1 MTKQHKEISEK
12 YQLLDEIEHVLKRP
26 GMYIGSTKPHTA
38 SEWILT
44 DGMYEKEELT
54 YNPGFLKLFDEIIS
68 NSVDEHK
75 RHGKLNLIKVHVTGT
90 TISVL
95 DNGGI
100 PVIKHTEHK
109 QWIPEMIFSNLRA
122 GSNFDDDES
131 RVVAGTNGIGA
142 TAVNIFSKR
151 FVVETA
157 DGKNR
162 FLQIFTDNMSKKT
175 DPKVTPMTQSFTEIT
190 YEPDLD
196 RFGLTTIDEAHVK
209 MMRKRVI
216 DIAASNPGLR
226 LEFNKEKF
234 KFKTFKEYVD
244 TYVQD
249 SIWEKSKDW
258 EIAIGVSKDGFQS
271 VSFVNSI
278 ETKEGGTHENYILYQ
293 AVETIRAMIKKKHKV
308 EVKPAEIRAH
318 MFLFMNCTIVNP
330 AFDSQT
336 KTRLITEPKDFGTTH
351 KVSDKFN
358 KALFESEV
366 VQSLLDWIEQKKAA
380 EERTELRKLNK
391 SLGTAKV
398 LKLIDAKGRD
408 RQRCVLGIFEG
419 NSAVSAVR
427 KFRDPQMFGAFP
439 LRGKF
444 INVSEMTNTEV
455 IKNDEAVQLMASLGI
470 KFGEYPSALRYGK
483 IYLYTDADPD
493 GDHISA
499 SIINF
504 FNKYW
509 PDLINQGRVF
519 KVMTPLVVAKKGKET
534 ILFYS
539 DEEFVAWEK
548 KNKAKAWEIE
558 YKKGLAALESPEYS
572 QIIHNPVLVKLVN
585 DEKSMKSL
593 QEWFGPDPTVRKQ
606 KLLNH

>member
-1 MTKQHKEISEK
+1 MTKQHKDISEK

-44 DGMYEKEELT
+44 DGIYEKEELT

-68 NSVDEHK
+68 NSVDEYK
-75 RHGKLNLIKVHVTGT
+75 RHGKLNLIKVHVTDR

-100 PVIKHTEHK
+100 PVIKHTEHRH
-109 QWIPEMIFSNLRA
+109 WIPEMIFSNLRA

-131 RVVAGTNGIGA
+131 RIVAGTNGIGA
-142 TAVNIFSKR
+142 TAVNIFSKK

-162 FLQIFTDNMSKKT
+162 FLQIYSDNMSKKT
-175 DPKVTPMTQSFTEIT
+175 EPKVTPMSQSFTEIT
-190 YEPDLD
+190 YDPDLE
-196 RFGLTTIDEAHVK
+196 RFGLETIDEAHVK

-216 DIAASNPGLR
+216 DIAAANPGLR

-244 TYVQD
+244 LYVKD

-271 VSFVNSI
+271 RTFVNSI
-278 ETKEGGTHENYILYQ
+278 ETKEGGTHENFILYQ
-293 AVETIRAMIKKKHKV
+293 AVEAIRAMIKKKHKV

-330 AFDSQT
+330 AFSSQT
-336 KTRLITEPKDFGTTH
+336 KERLITEPKDFGTTH

-358 KALFESEV
+358 KALFDSEV

-419 NSAVSAVR
+419 NCLHEDTPLKLIKGETGELLTARLKDAKIGDYVISKENKIEEIYQVS
-427 KFRDPQMFGAFP
+427 KKIE
-439 LRGKF
+439 RGLLITF
-444 INVSEMTNTEV
+444 
-455 IKNDEAVQLMASLGI
+455 KNG
-470 KFGEYPSALRYGK
+470 
-483 IYLYTDADPD
+483 
-493 GDHISA
+493 A
-499 SIINF
+499 SIIGGKDHRLF
-504 FNKYW
+504 VYLKAEDRFDFVKLK
-509 PDLINQGRVF
+509 DL
-519 KVMTPLVVAKKGKET
+519 
-534 ILFYS
+534 
-539 DEEFVAWEK
+539 D
-548 KNKAKAWEIE
+548 KNLHK
-558 YKKGLAALESPEYS
+558 
-572 QIIHNPVLVKLVN
+572 LVKSRLSNLSSIHEISDISKERNNIKMSLEDGSVFYITPTTKVCVF
-585 DEKSMKSL
+585 DRLGQQFIMIKSKNIKIGQHVFVGFSEL
-593 QEWFGPDPTVRKQ
+593 
-606 KLLNH
+606 

>member
-419 NSAVSAVR
+419 NCLHEDTLVKRIKRETGEITESKIKDIMIGDYVISRENKIEEVYQISKKIQNGLRIKTKNNAILIGGKEHRLFVYSTIDNTFDFVKIKDLDKNIHKLVRSRLSSISSIYEIDEILEVS
-427 KFRDPQMFGAFP
+427 
-439 LRGKF
+439 
-444 INVSEMTNTEV
+444 
-455 IKNDEAVQLMASLGI
+455 
-470 KFGEYPSALRYGK
+470 GK
-483 IYLYTDADPD
+483 IRM
-493 GDHISA
+493 I
-499 SIINF
+499 
-504 FNKYW
+504 
-509 PDLINQGRVF
+509 
-519 KVMTPLVVAKKGKET
+519 
-534 ILFYS
+534 
-539 DEEFVAWEK
+539 
-548 KNKAKAWEIE
+548 
-558 YKKGLAALESPEYS
+558 LESGLEFDIS
-572 QIIHNPVLVKLVN
+572 
-585 DEKSMKSL
+585 
-593 QEWFGPDPTVRKQ
+593 PTTKVGVFDRENQQFLMILSKYLIPGQ
-606 KLLNH
+606 HLFIGFSEL

>member
-1 MTKQHKEISEK
+1 MTKQNKEISGK

-38 SEWILT
+38 QEWILT

-68 NSVDEHK
+68 NSVDEYK
-75 RHGKLNLIKVHVTGT
+75 RAGKITTIKVMVAND
-90 TISVL
+90 TISVF

-100 PVIKHTEHK
+100 PVIQHTDHK

-131 RVVAGTNGIGA
+131 RIVAGTNGIGA
-142 TAVNIFSKR
+142 TAVNIFSTK
-151 FVVETA
+151 FMVNTA
-157 DGKNR
+157 DGKNQ
-162 FLQIFTDNMSKKT
+162 FVQVFTDNMSKKSQ
-175 DPKVTPMTQSFTEIT
+175 PKVSGSSRSFTEIT
-190 YEPDLD
+190 YTPDLK
-196 RFGLTTIDEAHVK
+196 RFGMDSIDDAHIK

-216 DIAASNPGLR
+216 DIAACNPGLR
-226 LEFNKEKF
+226 LEFNTEKF
-234 KFKTFKEYVD
+234 RFKTFKEYVD
-244 TYVQD
+244 TYVKD
-249 SIWEKSKDW
+249 CVWEKSKDW
-258 EIAIGVSKDGFQS
+258 EVAIGVSKDGFQS

-278 ETKEGGTHENYILYQ
+278 TTKEGGTHENFILYQ
-293 AVETIRAMIKKKHKV
+293 AVEAIRALIKKKHRV

-336 KTRLITEPKDFGTTH
+336 KTRLITEPKDFGTAH

-419 NSAVSAVR
+419 NCLHEDTEIKIIKGETGEFLNIKLKDVNIGDYVISGEHKIEEIYQIS
-427 KFRDPQMFGAFP
+427 KKID
-439 LRGKF
+439 RGLK
-444 INVSEMTNTEV
+444 VK
-455 IKNDEAVQLMASLGI
+455 IKNGSEIIGGKNHRLFVYLIDEDRFDFVKLENLDKNRHKLVRSRL
-470 KFGEYPSALRYGK
+470 SS
-483 IYLYTDADPD
+483 
-493 GDHISA
+493 ISA
-499 SIINF
+499 IHEITKISEKNGKVRMLLENGDAFDITSTTKVGIFDRN
-504 FNKYW
+504 
-509 PDLINQGRVF
+509 NQQF
-519 KVMTPLVVAKKGKET
+519 MMIE
-534 ILFYS
+534 S
-539 DEEFVAWEK
+539 
-548 KNKAKAWEIE
+548 KNLKPSQHIFI
-558 YKKGLAALESPEYS
+558 GLSEL
-572 QIIHNPVLVKLVN
+572 
-585 DEKSMKSL
+585 
-593 QEWFGPDPTVRKQ
+593 
-606 KLLNH
+606 

>member
-38 SEWILT
+38 SEWVLT
-44 DGMYEKEELT
+44 DGVYEKEELT

-68 NSVDEHK
+68 NSVDEYK
-75 RHGKLNLIKVHVTGT
+75 RHRKLNLIKVHVTDR

-109 QWIPEMIFSNLRA
+109 HWIPEMIFSNLRA

-131 RVVAGTNGIGA
+131 RIVAGTNGIGA

-162 FLQIFTDNMSKKT
+162 FLQIYSDNMSKKT
-175 DPKVTPMTQSFTEIT
+175 EPKVTPMSQSFTEIT
-190 YEPDLD
+190 YDPDLE
-196 RFGLTTIDEAHVK
+196 RFGLETIDEAHAK

-216 DIAASNPGLR
+216 DIAAANPGLR

-234 KFKTFKEYVD
+234 KFKTFKDYVD
-244 TYVQD
+244 LYVQD
-249 SIWEKSKDW
+249 STWEKSKDW

-271 VSFVNSI
+271 MSFVNSI

-293 AVETIRAMIKKKHKV
+293 AVEAIRAMIKKKHRV

-336 KTRLITEPKDFGTTH
+336 KTRLITEPKDFGTAH

-419 NSAVSAVR
+419 NCLHEDTEIKIIKGETGEFLNIKLKDVNIGDYVISGEHKIEEIYQIS
-427 KFRDPQMFGAFP
+427 KKID
-439 LRGKF
+439 RGLK
-444 INVSEMTNTEV
+444 VK
-455 IKNDEAVQLMASLGI
+455 IKNGSEIIGGKNHRLFVYLIDEDRFDFVKLENLDKNRHKLVRSRL
-470 KFGEYPSALRYGK
+470 SS
-483 IYLYTDADPD
+483 
-493 GDHISA
+493 ISA
-499 SIINF
+499 IHEITKISEKNGKVRMLLENGDAFDITSTTKVGIFDRN
-504 FNKYW
+504 
-509 PDLINQGRVF
+509 NQQF
-519 KVMTPLVVAKKGKET
+519 MMIE
-534 ILFYS
+534 S
-539 DEEFVAWEK
+539 
-548 KNKAKAWEIE
+548 KNLKPSQHIFI
-558 YKKGLAALESPEYS
+558 GLSEL
-572 QIIHNPVLVKLVN
+572 
-585 DEKSMKSL
+585 
-593 QEWFGPDPTVRKQ
+593 
-606 KLLNH
+606 